1 MENKIAE
8 LITNIEKVIVGKRQV
23 IEYVVI
29 DLLSCGHILIE
40 DIPGVGKT
48 MLVRALAKSISAE
61 FRRIQFTPDLLPS
74 DITGVSIYNQSTHSF
89 EFKPG
94 PIFANVV
101 LADEINRTTPRTQ
114 SGLLECMQEGRVTVD
129 GITYN
134 LPQPFFVVATQNPME
149 FHGTYPLPE
158 CQLDRFLMKIN
169 VGYPQKSEEIKIL
182 ADRSNDDPI
191 DKISAVMNKE
201 EMINL
206 QRQTNSVSLQEEILS
221 LIVNIVEATRSH
233 KDIKLGASPRGS
245 LALMQASKSVAFME
259 GRDYVIPQDVRKVIV
274 PVLSHR
280 ITIEPTSVIKGIK
293 AEEILEDIANKKI
306 SRL

>member
-191 DKISAVMNKE
+191 DKISAVMSKE

-293 AEEILEDIANKKI
+293 AEEVLEDIANKKI